1 MFNCEQEPLSLLI
14 KLTPKL
20 AKKRYRQSIYDA
32 WDHKCGYCEEQA
44 TSLDHIV
51 PRFRSGS
58 SNRNNLLPC
67 CKRCNANKASSKM
80 EDWYQQQDY
89 FTTVRMNK
97 IQAWMQLG
105 TIEQIDYN
113 TETTLGL
120 FAAG

>member
-14 KLTPKL
+14 ELTPKL